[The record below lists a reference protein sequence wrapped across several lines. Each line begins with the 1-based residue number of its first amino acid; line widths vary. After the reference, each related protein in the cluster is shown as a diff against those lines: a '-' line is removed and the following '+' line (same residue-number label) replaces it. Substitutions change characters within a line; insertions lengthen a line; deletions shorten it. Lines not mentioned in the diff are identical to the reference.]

1 MPKTR
6 RRQLKPA
13 FAMSGTTW
21 RTLSNGLREEFPE
34 ESRTVFG
41 TQITESEGHPW
52 PPSKGDKRDIGGN
65 FFSQKRFVVS
75 PKVLPFVSLSGV
87 PTDSNIYIRSGF
99 DGTVFPTI
107 PGLTNVNTGF
117 PWPPSLHLTDEEL
130 DERGATAVAR
140 CKPGEPYMSLATSLA
155 ELLREGLPTLL
166 GKDALK
172 DKTLASLGG
181 EYLKFQFGYQPLI
194 SDVRDLASIAR
205 KSDIWLRQ
213 FERDAGR
220 RVRRQYRF
228 PIEEEIDDLGTIIEN
243 TLPQLCG
250 NHIFTMAHPFNPSR
264 PVYLGHLGKT
274 VLTRVLQRRVW
285 FSGSFTY
292 FLPDGWYSNSQM
304 ERVNSR
310 YSQMLGIKPDAE
322 TLWNIAPWSW
332 MADWFSNTGD
342 VVSNLTDFLSNH
354 LVMHYGYVMCETFVT
369 DTYSWRYN
377 QDSYPGRPSIPE
389 VVLCTH
395 TKQRREA
402 NPFGFGVSWDGLNPF
417 QTSIVAALGLSRKR

>member
-13 FAMSGTTW
+13 FVMSG
-21 RTLSNGLREEFPE
+21 RTKRITSNGSVEEFDE

-52 PPSKGDKRDIGGN
+52 PPSKGDKRDLGGN

-75 PKVLPFVSLSGV
+75 PKVLPYVELQGV
-87 PTDSNIYIRSGF
+87 PIFSNFYTFSGYK
-99 DGTVFPTI
+99 GSVFPAI
-107 PGLTNVNTGF
+107 PGFVTNNTPF
-117 PWPPSLHLTDEEL
+117 PWPPSLHLSDDDL

-140 CKPGEPYMSLATSLA
+140 CKPGEPYLDLATSLT
-155 ELLREGLPTLL
+155 ELLREGLPSLL
-166 GKDALK
+166 GKDVLK
-172 DKTLASLGG
+172 NKTLASLGG
-181 EYLKFQFGYQPLI
+181 EYLKFQFGYQPLV
-194 SDVRDLASIAR
+194 SDVKDLATIAR

-220 RVRRQYRF
+220 RVRRGYRF
-228 PIEEEIDDLGTIIEN
+228 PIEEESGGMGTLIEN
-243 TLPQLCG
+243 TLPNLCG
-250 NHIFTMAHPFNPSR
+250 NHIFTLCHPFNPSR
-264 PVYLGHLGKT
+264 PVYQGHLGKT
-274 VLTRVLQRRVW
+274 IHERQVQRRVW

-292 FLPDGWYSNSQM
+292 FLPDGWYSSSKM
-304 ERVNSR
+304 ERTNAR
-310 YSQMLGIKPDAE
+310 YSEMLGLKPNAE
-322 TLWNIAPWSW
+322 TLWNVAPWSW
-332 MADWFSNTGD
+332 ALDWFANTGD
-342 VVSNLTDFLSNH
+342 VVSNLNDFLSKH

-369 DTYSWRYN
+369 DTYRWEYN
-377 QDSYPGRPSIPE
+377 QSSYPGRPSIPE
-389 VVLCTH
+389 IVLCTH